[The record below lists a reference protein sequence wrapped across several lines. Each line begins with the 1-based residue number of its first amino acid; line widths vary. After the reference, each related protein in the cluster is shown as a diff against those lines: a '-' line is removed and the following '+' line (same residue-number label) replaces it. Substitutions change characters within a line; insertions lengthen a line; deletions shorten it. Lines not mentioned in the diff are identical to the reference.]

1 MDKPCGEIIL
11 LVVLVGLQSSGG
23 PGDVSVVVVICFLGG
38 GVSGLLGQVK
48 PFLAGLLVHLKEV
61 AAVVVIVSFQGC
73 AAVVLAVL
81 EFGDFHLPPVNLF
94 GLMCKVVLVKVLE

>member
-1 MDKPCGEIIL
+1 MDKPCGELLL
-11 LVVLVGLQSSGG
+11 LVVLVGLQGSGG

-73 AAVVLAVL
+73 SAVVLAVL
-81 EFGDFHLPPVNLF
+81 EFGDFIFLPLICL
-94 GLMCKVVLVKVLE
+94 G